1 MSDHKHILF
10 LVSSMNQGGAE
21 RVASLL
27 CNYWVEKGYKMTLV
41 ITFSGR
47 GDFFHPVSDRVQI
60 SYLSDILGSTN
71 NNFWNRIKRLFLLR
85 KFILDNKPDLIVS
98 FLSQVNVTAIL
109 SSIGTG
115 IPVIVSERT
124 YPPRYPIGFIWT
136 KLRKITYPHASAV
149 VMQTNQGLD
158 WIETECPRA
167 TGHVI
172 PNPIEYPIPAG
183 KPFIETASVVE
194 SEKKICLAVGRFD
207 EGKRFREIILAFSAL
222 AMTVLRVVESCALLA
237 LNISFYWEF
246 SIFIYNKMF

>member
-98 FLSQVNVTAIL
+98 FLI
-109 SSIGTG
+109 
-115 IPVIVSERT
+115 
-124 YPPRYPIGFIWT
+124 
-136 KLRKITYPHASAV
+136 
-149 VMQTNQGLD
+149 
-158 WIETECPRA
+158 
-167 TGHVI
+167 
-172 PNPIEYPIPAG
+172 
-183 KPFIETASVVE
+183 
-194 SEKKICLAVGRFD
+194 
-207 EGKRFREIILAFSAL
+207 
-222 AMTVLRVVESCALLA
+222 
-237 LNISFYWEF
+237 
-246 SIFIYNKMF
+246 